1 MSPVMVLAGDE
12 DFELYRK
19 LAKLKDSLLDPA
31 WASFNYLRIESPTI
45 TDVLDN
51 ALSMPFGPGNKVIV
65 FDKCGLFSR
74 SPAGKSKDKDSGN
87 ITQKQL
93 DNLESSLESVAP
105 NTYLIFACPFNF
117 DANLKLSKI
126 VAKHAEILPF
136 TREKFYVGSAN
147 SKLETWIRKEAK
159 SFGATIDDAA
169 VTYLLDGTEAN
180 LRQIHSELEKA
191 ATFILPKTHITLAV
205 VEELSPHH
213 SHIFTLLD
221 HWLEG
226 RAELALDSAAEL
238 LSREPAIKVIV
249 TIQTFLHRWIEMK
262 CVCDQAT
269 AKLPWSPGV
278 QKRELPFPELLKK
291 VSAEMKVQP
300 FLIERDMKK
309 IRNRSSEYLIRKRRE
324 LTHYESLVKS
334 GMLHDKYAIEL
345 FLAS

>member
-31 WASFNYLRIESPTI
+31 WASFNYLRIENPSV

-51 ALSMPFGPGNKVIV
+51 ALSVPFGPGNKVII
-65 FDKCGLFSR
+65 FDKCGFFSR
-74 SPAGKSKDKDSGN
+74 SSAGKSKDKDAGSV
-87 ITQKQL
+87 TQKQL
-93 DNLESSLESVAP
+93 DNLDSSLESVAP

-117 DANLKLSKI
+117 DANLKLSK
-126 VAKHAEILPF
+126 VVSKHAEILPF
-136 TREKFYVGSAN
+136 AKEKFYVGSSN

-159 SFGATIDDAA
+159 ALGATIDDAA

-191 ATFILPKTHITLAV
+191 ATYILPKTHITLAV

-226 RAELALDSAAEL
+226 RAPQALESAAEL
-238 LSREPAIKVIV
+238 LSREPTIKVIV
-249 TIQTFLHRWIEMK
+249 TIQTFLQRWIEMK
-262 CVCDQAT
+262 CVCDQAN

-278 QKRELPFPELLKK
+278 QKKELPFPELLKK
-291 VSAEMKVQP
+291 VSAEMNVKP

-309 IRNRSSEYLIRKRRE
+309 IRNHSSDYLIRKRRQ
-324 LTHYESLVKS
+324 LTHYETLVKT
-334 GMLHDKYAIEL
+334 GMLHEKHAIDL